1 MKKNK
6 NHYIFLKKAG
16 RKKKTLY
23 VDYIERN
30 KYKDRSRFSSEIIKT
45 NSEATALKEL
55 KKKKK
60 KKPVNL
66 EFYTQQ
72 KISFKNKGEE
82 FLLWLSG

>member
-1 MKKNK
+1 MCNWVTMWYSRKLTEHCKPATMKKNK

-60 KKPVNL
+60 KNL
-66 EFYTQQ
+66 ST
-72 KISFKNKGEE
+72 
-82 FLLWLSG
+82 

>member
-60 KKPVNL
+60 KTCQPRIL
-66 EFYTQQ
+66 YTAKNFFQ
-72 KISFKNKGEE
+72 K
-82 FLLWLSG
+82 